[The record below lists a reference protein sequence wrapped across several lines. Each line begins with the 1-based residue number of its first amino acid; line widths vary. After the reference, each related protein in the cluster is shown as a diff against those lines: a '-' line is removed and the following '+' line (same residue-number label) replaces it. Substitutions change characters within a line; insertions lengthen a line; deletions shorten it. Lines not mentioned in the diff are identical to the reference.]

1 MRRVSWAWGL
11 PLVLPL
17 AVLLLWWAVTREAFV
32 APYLLPSPESVW
44 LALES
49 YVAGS
54 PGAGAYQGRF
64 AGDLAASLTRV
75 SGGFALATAVGLPL
89 GVASGRMPRLSR
101 LLSPLVD
108 GLRSVPGICWL
119 PLALVWLGIG
129 FRTTVFLVAVAAF
142 FPVYLNAATGA
153 AAVAPILVRAGSMLG
168 LSPVAVFLRVVL
180 PAAMPH
186 IRAGLR
192 LGLGV
197 GFAYLVLGELTG
209 VPDGI
214 GAMIMDARLMGRVDM
229 ILVGILLMSV
239 LGWLGDAL
247 LGLVL
252 RAAFKSARRL

>member
-1 MRRVSWAWGL
+1 MRRVSWAWGV

-17 AVLLLWWAVTREAFV
+17 TVLLLWWAVTREAFV
-32 APYLLPSPESVW
+32 APYLLPSPGSVW
-44 LALES
+44 AALKS
-49 YVAGS
+49 YVWGS
-54 PGAGAYQGRF
+54 PGAMYQGRF
-64 AGDLAASLTRV
+64 ASDLAASLSRV
-75 SGGFALATAVGLPL
+75 GGGLALAVTFGLPL
-89 GVASGRMPRLSR
+89 GVASGRIPRLSH
-101 LLSPLVD
+101 LLSPLVN

-129 FRTTVFLVAVAAF
+129 FRTTVFLVALAAF
-142 FPVYLNAATGA
+142 FPVYLNAATGTV
-153 AAVAPILVRAGSMLG
+153 AVAPILVRAGSMLG
-168 LSPVAVFLRVVL
+168 LSPVAVFLRVIM

-229 ILVGILLMSV
+229 ILVGIIIMSV
-239 LGWLGDAL
+239 LGWLGDVL
-247 LGLVL
+247 LGLML